1 MVNKEKIVERF
12 CEILA
17 YFIIF
22 VIALFPTIVIVCGTL
37 LVTYNHEL
45 WGYTIFWEFYGAF
58 LVLILPFLVRMGIDL
73 VECILG

>member
-1 MVNKEKIVERF
+1 MFNKEKIVERF

-17 YFIIF
+17 CIIIF
-22 VIALFPTIVIVCGTL
+22 MIALLPTIAVVCGTL
-37 LVTYNHEL
+37 LGAYDSGL

>member
-1 MVNKEKIVERF
+1 MFNKEKIVERF

-17 YFIIF
+17 CIIIF
-22 VIALFPTIVIVCGTL
+22 MIALLPTIAVVCGTL
-37 LVTYNHEL
+37 LGAYDSGL
-45 WGYTIFWEFYGAF
+45 WGYTFFWEFYGAF